1 MIGTKGFIK
10 LPRSLLSEK
19 WASNPQSLSVAIHLL
34 AMANIEDNKLYNGAR
49 LGRGQV
55 LTSVRKL
62 AKISGLTERAVRTA
76 LRTQQATHFLTQQV
90 THRFTI
96 ITICKFDI
104 YAGKVGASDTVSD
117 TLNAQQSTHINKN
130 NKENKNNTYSIE
142 EILLSVED
150 NWRSI
155 IEQWLQYK
163 KDSGKPYRSA
173 RAVQCFITHLRKI
186 SGNNTS
192 TAASMVSE
200 AMANNWSGVFPQRK
214 QTTPNKTILHPKD
227 NEVEKYFINKLKKI
241 KNEN

>member
-19 WASNPQSLSVAIHLL
+19 WASNPQSLSVAVHLL
-34 AMANIEDNKLYNGAR
+34 AMASLEDKLYNGVR

-76 LRTQQATHFLTQQV
+76 LQTQQATHFLTQQV

-117 TLNAQQSTHINKN
+117 TPNAQRPTHINKN
-130 NKENKNNTYSIE
+130 NKENKNNTNSIE
-142 EILLSVED
+142 DILLSVED

-163 KDSGKPYRSA
+163 KDSGKPYKSA
-173 RAVQCFITHLRKI
+173 RAVQQFVTHLRNI
-186 SGNNTS
+186 SGNNVTEA
-192 TAASMVSE
+192 TSMVNN

-227 NEVEKYFINKLKKI
+227 EEERNEYITKL
-241 KNEN
+241 NF

>member
-34 AMANIEDNKLYNGAR
+34 AMANIEDNKLFNGAR

-90 THRFTI
+90 THQFSI

-104 YAGKVGASDTVSD
+104 YAGKPSASDTASD
-117 TLNAQQSTHINKN
+117 TQNAQQQTHINKN

-163 KDSGKPYRSA
+163 KDSGKPYKSA
-173 RAVQCFITHLRKI
+173 RAVQSFITNLRNN
-186 SGNNTS
+186 SGNNAS
-192 TAASMVSE
+192 TAAEMVNN
-200 AMANNWSGVFPQRK
+200 AMANNWSGVFPLRK
-214 QTTPNKTILHPKD
+214 QSTPNKTILHPKD
-227 NEVEKYFINKLKKI
+227 EEQKKRIINQLKF
-241 KNEN
+241 

>member
-1 MIGTKGFIK
+1 MMIGTKGFIK

-34 AMANIEDNKLYNGAR
+34 AMASLEDKLYNGAR

-117 TLNAQQSTHINKN
+117 TLNAQQPTHINKN

-150 NWRSI
+150 NWRTI

-163 KDSGKPYRSA
+163 KDSGKPYKSA
-173 RAVQCFITHLRKI
+173 RAVQSFITNLRNN
-186 SGNNTS
+186 SGNNAS
-192 TAASMVSE
+192 TAAEMVNN
-200 AMANNWSGVFPQRK
+200 AMANNWSGVFPLRK
-214 QTTPNKTILHPKD
+214 QSTPNKTILHPKD
-227 NEVEKYFINKLKKI
+227 EEQKKRIINQLKF
-241 KNEN
+241 

>member
-19 WASNPQSLSVAIHLL
+19 WASNPQSLSVAVHLL
-34 AMANIEDNKLYNGAR
+34 AMASLEDKLYNGAR

-76 LRTQQATHFLTQQV
+76 LRAQQATHFLTQQV

-117 TLNAQQSTHINKN
+117 TLNAQQPTHINKN
-130 NKENKNNTYSIE
+130 NKENKNNTNSIE
-142 EILLSVED
+142 DILLSVED

-163 KDSGKPYRSA
+163 KDSGKPYKSA
-173 RAVQCFITHLRKI
+173 RAVQQFVTHLRNI
-186 SGNNTS
+186 SGNNVTEA
-192 TAASMVSE
+192 TSMVNN

-227 NEVEKYFINKLKKI
+227 EEERNEYITKL
-241 KNEN
+241 NF

>member
-1 MIGTKGFIK
+1 MMIGTKGFIK

-19 WASNPQSLSVAIHLL
+19 WASNPQSLSVAVHLL
-34 AMANIEDNKLYNGAR
+34 AMASLEDKLYNGVR

-76 LRTQQATHFLTQQV
+76 LRTQQSTHFLTQQV

-117 TLNAQQSTHINKN
+117 TPNAQRPTHINKN
-130 NKENKNNTYSIE
+130 NKENKNNTNSIE
-142 EILLSVED
+142 DILLSVED

-163 KDSGKPYRSA
+163 KDSGKPYKSA
-173 RAVQCFITHLRKI
+173 RAVQQFVTHLRNI
-186 SGNNTS
+186 SGNNVTEA
-192 TAASMVSE
+192 TSMVNN
-200 AMANNWSGVFPQRK
+200 AMANNWSEVFPQRK

-227 NEVEKYFINKLKKI
+227 EEERNEYITKL
-241 KNEN
+241 NF

>member
-19 WASNPQSLSVAIHLL
+19 WASNPQSLSVAVHLL
-34 AMANIEDNKLYNGAR
+34 AMASLEDKLYNGAR

-76 LRTQQATHFLTQQV
+76 LRAQQATHFLTQQV

-117 TLNAQQSTHINKN
+117 TPNAQRPTHINKN
-130 NKENKNNTYSIE
+130 NTNSIE
-142 EILLSVED
+142 DILLSVED

-163 KDSGKPYRSA
+163 KDSGKPYKSA
-173 RAVQCFITHLRKI
+173 RAVQQFVTHLRNI
-186 SGNNTS
+186 SGNNVTEA
-192 TAASMVSE
+192 TSMVNN

-227 NEVEKYFINKLKKI
+227 EEERNEYITKL
-241 KNEN
+241 NF

>member
-19 WASNPQSLSVAIHLL
+19 WASNPQSLSVAVHLL
-34 AMANIEDNKLYNGAR
+34 AMASLEDKLYNGAR

-76 LRTQQATHFLTQQV
+76 LRAQQATHFLTQQV

-117 TLNAQQSTHINKN
+117 TLNAQQPTHINKN
-130 NKENKNNTYSIE
+130 NKENKNNTNSIE
-142 EILLSVED
+142 DILLSVED

-163 KDSGKPYRSA
+163 KDSGKPYKSA
-173 RAVQCFITHLRKI
+173 RAVQQFVTHLRNI
-186 SGNNTS
+186 SGNNVTEA
-192 TAASMVSE
+192 TSMVNN

-227 NEVEKYFINKLKKI
+227 EEERNKYITKL
-241 KNEN
+241 NF

>member
-19 WASNPQSLSVAIHLL
+19 WASNPQSLSVAVHLL
-34 AMANIEDNKLYNGAR
+34 AMASLEDKLYNGAR

-117 TLNAQQSTHINKN
+117 TPNAQRPTHINKN
-130 NKENKNNTYSIE
+130 NKENKNNTNSIE
-142 EILLSVED
+142 DILLSVED

-163 KDSGKPYRSA
+163 KDSGKPYKSA
-173 RAVQCFITHLRKI
+173 RAVQQFVTHLRNI
-186 SGNNTS
+186 SGNNVTEA
-192 TAASMVSE
+192 TSMVNN

-227 NEVEKYFINKLKKI
+227 EEERNEYITKL
-241 KNEN
+241 NF

>member
-34 AMANIEDNKLYNGAR
+34 AMASLEDKLYNGAR

-76 LRTQQATHFLTQQV
+76 LRAQQATHFLTQQV

-117 TLNAQQSTHINKN
+117 TLNAQQPTHINKN
-130 NKENKNNTYSIE
+130 NKENKNNTNSIE
-142 EILLSVED
+142 DILLSVED

-163 KDSGKPYRSA
+163 KDSGKPYKSA
-173 RAVQCFITHLRKI
+173 RAVQQFVTHLRNI
-186 SGNNTS
+186 SGNNVTEA
-192 TAASMVSE
+192 TSMVNN

-227 NEVEKYFINKLKKI
+227 EEERNEYITKL
-241 KNEN
+241 NF

>member
-19 WASNPQSLSVAIHLL
+19 WASNPQSLSVAVHLL
-34 AMANIEDNKLYNGAR
+34 AMASLEDKLYNGAR

-117 TLNAQQSTHINKN
+117 TPNAQRPTHINKN
-130 NKENKNNTYSIE
+130 NKENKNNTNSIE
-142 EILLSVED
+142 DILLSVED

-163 KDSGKPYRSA
+163 KDSGKPYKSA
-173 RAVQCFITHLRKI
+173 RAVQQFVTHLRNI
-186 SGNNTS
+186 SDNNVTVA
-192 TAASMVSE
+192 TSMVNN

-227 NEVEKYFINKLKKI
+227 EEVRKRMLNEI
-241 KNEN
+241 KF

>member
-19 WASNPQSLSVAIHLL
+19 WASNPQSLSVAVHLL
-34 AMANIEDNKLYNGAR
+34 AMASLEDKLYNGAR

-76 LRTQQATHFLTQQV
+76 LRAQQATHFLTQQV

-117 TLNAQQSTHINKN
+117 TLNAQQPTHINKN
-130 NKENKNNTYSIE
+130 NKENKNNTNSIE
-142 EILLSVED
+142 DILLSVED
-150 NWRSI
+150 RWRSI

-163 KDSGKPYRSA
+163 KDSGKSYKSA
-173 RAVQCFITHLRKI
+173 RAVQSFITNLRNN
-186 SGNNTS
+186 SGNNAS
-192 TAASMVSE
+192 TAAEMVNN
-200 AMANNWSGVFPQRK
+200 AMANNWSGVFPLRK

-227 NEVEKYFINKLKKI
+227 EEEKKRIINQLKF
-241 KNEN
+241 

>member
-19 WASNPQSLSVAIHLL
+19 WASNPQSLSVAVHLL
-34 AMANIEDNKLYNGAR
+34 AMASLEDKLYNGAR

-76 LRTQQATHFLTQQV
+76 LQTQQATHFLTQQV

-104 YAGKVGASDTVSD
+104 YAGKVGASDTASD
-117 TLNAQQSTHINKN
+117 TLNAQQPTHINKN
-130 NKENKNNTYSIE
+130 NKENKNNTNSIE
-142 EILLSVED
+142 DILLSVED

-163 KDSGKPYRSA
+163 KDSGKPYKSA
-173 RAVQCFITHLRKI
+173 RAVQQFVTHLRNI
-186 SGNNTS
+186 SGNNVTEA
-192 TAASMVSE
+192 TSMVNN

-227 NEVEKYFINKLKKI
+227 EEERNEYITKL
-241 KNEN
+241 NF

>member
-10 LPRSLLSEK
+10 LPRSLLAEK
-19 WASNPQSLSVAIHLL
+19 WAQNPQTLSVAIHLL
-34 AMANIEDNKLYNGAR
+34 AMASLEDKLYNGAR

-117 TLNAQQSTHINKN
+117 TLNAQQPTHINKN

-142 EILLSVED
+142 DILLSVED

-163 KDSGKPYRSA
+163 KDSGKPYKSA
-173 RAVQCFITHLRKI
+173 RAVQQFVTHLRNI
-186 SGNNTS
+186 SGNNVTEA
-192 TAASMVSE
+192 TSMVNN

-227 NEVEKYFINKLKKI
+227 EEERNEYITKL
-241 KNEN
+241 NF

>member
-19 WASNPQSLSVAIHLL
+19 WASNPQSLSVAVHLL
-34 AMANIEDNKLYNGAR
+34 AMASLEDKLYNGAR

-76 LRTQQATHFLTQQV
+76 LKAQQATHFLTQQV
-90 THRFTI
+90 THRFSI

-117 TLNAQQSTHINKN
+117 TLNAQQPTHINKN
-130 NKENKNNTYSIE
+130 TKENKNNTYSIE

-163 KDSGKPYRSA
+163 KDSGKPYKSV
-173 RAVQCFITHLRKI
+173 RAVQSFITNLRNN
-186 SGNNTS
+186 SGNNAS
-192 TAASMVSE
+192 TAAEMVNN
-200 AMANNWSGVFPQRK
+200 AMANNWSGVFPLRK
-214 QTTPNKTILHPKD
+214 QTTSNKTILHPKD
-227 NEVEKYFINKLKKI
+227 EEVRKRMLNEI
-241 KNEN
+241 KF

>member
-1 MIGTKGFIK
+1 MMIGTKGFIK

-19 WASNPQSLSVAIHLL
+19 WASNPQSLSVAVHLL
-34 AMANIEDNKLYNGAR
+34 AMASLEDKLYNGAR

-117 TLNAQQSTHINKN
+117 TLNAQQPTHINKN
-130 NKENKNNTYSIE
+130 NKENKNNTNSIE
-142 EILLSVED
+142 DILLSVED

-163 KDSGKPYRSA
+163 KDSGKPYKSA
-173 RAVQCFITHLRKI
+173 RAVQQFVTHLRNI
-186 SGNNTS
+186 SGNNVTEA
-192 TAASMVSE
+192 TSMVNN

-227 NEVEKYFINKLKKI
+227 EEERNEYITKL
-241 KNEN
+241 NF

>member
-19 WASNPQSLSVAIHLL
+19 WASNPQSLSVAVHLL
-34 AMANIEDNKLYNGAR
+34 AMASLEDKLYNGAR

-76 LRTQQATHFLTQQV
+76 LRAQQATHFLTQQV

-117 TLNAQQSTHINKN
+117 TLNAQQPTHINKN
-130 NKENKNNTYSIE
+130 NKENKNNTNSIE
-142 EILLSVED
+142 DILLSVED

-163 KDSGKPYRSA
+163 KDSGKPYKSA
-173 RAVQCFITHLRKI
+173 RAVQSFITNLRNN
-186 SGNNTS
+186 SGNNAS
-192 TAASMVSE
+192 TAAEMVNN
-200 AMANNWSGVFPQRK
+200 AMANNWSGVFPLRK
-214 QTTPNKTILHPKD
+214 QSTPNKTILHPKD
-227 NEVEKYFINKLKKI
+227 EEQKKRIINQLKF
-241 KNEN
+241 

>member
-19 WASNPQSLSVAIHLL
+19 WASNPQSLSVAVHLL
-34 AMANIEDNKLYNGAR
+34 AMASLEDKLYNGAR

-76 LRTQQATHFLTQQV
+76 LRAQQATHFLTQQV

-117 TLNAQQSTHINKN
+117 TPNAQRPTHINKN
-130 NKENKNNTYSIE
+130 NKENKNNTNSIE
-142 EILLSVED
+142 DILLSVED
-150 NWRSI
+150 IWRSI

-163 KDSGKPYRSA
+163 KDSGKPYKSA
-173 RAVQCFITHLRKI
+173 RAVQQFVTHLRNI
-186 SGNNTS
+186 SGNNVTEA
-192 TAASMVSE
+192 TSMVNN

-227 NEVEKYFINKLKKI
+227 EEERNEYITKL
-241 KNEN
+241 NF

>member
-1 MIGTKGFIK
+1 MMIGTKGFIK

-34 AMANIEDNKLYNGAR
+34 AMASLEDKLYNGAR

-62 AKISGLTERAVRTA
+62 AKICGLTERAVRTA
-76 LRTQQATHFLTQQV
+76 LRAQQATHFLTQQV

-117 TLNAQQSTHINKN
+117 TPNAQRPTHINKN
-130 NKENKNNTYSIE
+130 NKENKNNTNSIE
-142 EILLSVED
+142 DILLSVED

-163 KDSGKPYRSA
+163 KDSGKPYKSA
-173 RAVQCFITHLRKI
+173 RAVQQFVTHLRNI
-186 SGNNTS
+186 SGNNVTEA
-192 TAASMVSE
+192 TSMVNN

-227 NEVEKYFINKLKKI
+227 EEERNEYITKL
-241 KNEN
+241 NF

>member
-1 MIGTKGFIK
+1 MKYKKGI
-10 LPRSLLSEK
+10 
-19 WASNPQSLSVAIHLL
+19 N
-34 AMANIEDNKLYNGAR
+34 MARN
-49 LGRGQV
+49 
-55 LTSVRKL
+55 S
-62 AKISGLTERAVRTA
+62 
-76 LRTQQATHFLTQQV
+76 
-90 THRFTI
+90 
-96 ITICKFDI
+96 
-104 YAGKVGASDTVSD
+104 
-117 TLNAQQSTHINKN
+117 NKN

-186 SGNNTS
+186 SGNNAS
-192 TAASMVSE
+192 TAVSMVSE

-227 NEVEKYFINKLKKI
+227 EEVRKRMLNEI
-241 KNEN
+241 KF

>member
-19 WASNPQSLSVAIHLL
+19 WASNPQSLSVAVHLL
-34 AMANIEDNKLYNGAR
+34 AMASLEDKLFNGAR

-76 LRTQQATHFLTQQV
+76 LKAQQATHFLTQQV
-90 THRFTI
+90 THRFSI

-117 TLNAQQSTHINKN
+117 TLNAQQPTHINKN
-130 NKENKNNTYSIE
+130 TKENKNNTYSIE

-163 KDSGKPYRSA
+163 KDSGKPYKSA
-173 RAVQCFITHLRKI
+173 RAVQSFITNLRNN
-186 SGNNTS
+186 SGNNAS
-192 TAASMVSE
+192 TAAEMVNN
-200 AMANNWSGVFPQRK
+200 AMANNWSGVFPLRK
-214 QTTPNKTILHPKD
+214 QTTSNKTILHPKD
-227 NEVEKYFINKLKKI
+227 EEQKNQIINKL
-241 KNEN
+241 NF

>member
-1 MIGTKGFIK
+1 MMIGTKGFIK

-19 WASNPQSLSVAIHLL
+19 WASNPQSLSVAVHLL
-34 AMANIEDNKLYNGAR
+34 AMASLEDKLYNGAR

-117 TLNAQQSTHINKN
+117 TPNAQRPTHINKN
-130 NKENKNNTYSIE
+130 NKENKNNTNSIE
-142 EILLSVED
+142 DILLSVED

-163 KDSGKPYRSA
+163 KDSGKPYKSA
-173 RAVQCFITHLRKI
+173 RAVQQFVTHLRNI
-186 SGNNTS
+186 SGNNVTEA
-192 TAASMVSE
+192 TSMVNN

-227 NEVEKYFINKLKKI
+227 EEERNEYITKL
-241 KNEN
+241 NF

>member
-19 WASNPQSLSVAIHLL
+19 WASNPQSLSVAVHLL
-34 AMANIEDNKLYNGAR
+34 AMASLEDKLYNGAR

-117 TLNAQQSTHINKN
+117 TLNAQQPTHINKN
-130 NKENKNNTYSIE
+130 NKENKNNTNSIE
-142 EILLSVED
+142 DILLSVED

-163 KDSGKPYRSA
+163 KDSGKPYKSA
-173 RAVQCFITHLRKI
+173 RAVQQFVTHLRNI
-186 SGNNTS
+186 SGNNVTEA
-192 TAASMVSE
+192 TSMVNN

-227 NEVEKYFINKLKKI
+227 EEERNEYITKL
-241 KNEN
+241 NF

>member
-34 AMANIEDNKLYNGAR
+34 AMANIEDNKLFNGAR

-117 TLNAQQSTHINKN
+117 TLNAQQPTHI
-130 NKENKNNTYSIE
+130 NKNNTYSIE

-186 SGNNTS
+186 SGNNAS

-227 NEVEKYFINKLKKI
+227 EEQKQKAINKLKF
-241 KNEN
+241 

>member
-1 MIGTKGFIK
+1 MMIGTKGFIK

-19 WASNPQSLSVAIHLL
+19 WASNPQSLSVAVHLL
-34 AMANIEDNKLYNGAR
+34 AMASLEDKLYNGAR

-76 LRTQQATHFLTQQV
+76 LRAQQATHFLTQQV
-90 THRFTI
+90 THRFSI

-104 YAGKVGASDTVSD
+104 YAGKMSTSDTASDTQ
-117 TLNAQQSTHINKN
+117 NAQQPTHINKN
-130 NKENKNNTYSIE
+130 NKENKNNTISIE

-163 KDSGKPYRSA
+163 KDSGKPYKSA
-173 RAVQCFITHLRKI
+173 RAVQSFITNLRNN
-186 SGNNTS
+186 SGNNAS
-192 TAASMVSE
+192 TAAEMVNN
-200 AMANNWSGVFPQRK
+200 AMANNWSGVFPLRK
-214 QTTPNKTILHPKD
+214 QSTPNKTILHPKD
-227 NEVEKYFINKLKKI
+227 EEQKKRIINQLKF
-241 KNEN
+241 

>member
-1 MIGTKGFIK
+1 MMIGTKGFIK
-10 LPRSLLSEK
+10 LPRSLLSES
-19 WASNPQSLSVAIHLL
+19 WARNPQSLSVAIHLL
-34 AMANIEDNKLYNGAR
+34 AMANLEDNKLFNGAR

-76 LRTQQATHFLTQQV
+76 LRTQQVTHFLTQQV

-117 TLNAQQSTHINKN
+117 TLNAQQPTHINKN
-130 NKENKNNTYSIE
+130 NKEYKNNTYSIE

-155 IEQWLQYK
+155 IEQWLQYRK
-163 KDSGKPYRSA
+163 ESGKPYKSA
-173 RAVQCFITHLRKI
+173 QAVRGFITKLRKD
-186 SGNNTS
+186 SGNN
-192 TAASMVSE
+192 VSE
-200 AMANNWSGVFPQRK
+200 AAEMVGNSIANNWSGVFPLRK
-214 QTTPNKTILHPKD
+214 QSTPNKTILHPKD
-227 NEVEKYFINKLKKI
+227 EEVRKRMLNEI
-241 KNEN
+241 KF

>member
-34 AMANIEDNKLYNGAR
+34 AMANIEDNKLFNGAR

-117 TLNAQQSTHINKN
+117 TLNAQQPTHI
-130 NKENKNNTYSIE
+130 NKNNTYSIE

-155 IEQWLQYK
+155 IEQWLHYK

-186 SGNNTS
+186 SGNNAS

-227 NEVEKYFINKLKKI
+227 EEQKQKAINKLKF
-241 KNEN
+241 

>member
-1 MIGTKGFIK
+1 MMIGTKGFIK

-19 WASNPQSLSVAIHLL
+19 WASNPQSLSVAVHLL
-34 AMANIEDNKLYNGAR
+34 AMANIEDNKLFNGAR

-76 LRTQQATHFLTQQV
+76 LKAQQATHFLTQQV
-90 THRFTI
+90 THQFSI

-104 YAGKVGASDTVSD
+104 YAGKPSTSDTASDTQ
-117 TLNAQQSTHINKN
+117 NAQQPTHINKN

-163 KDSGKPYRSA
+163 KDSGKPYKSA
-173 RAVQCFITHLRKI
+173 RAVQSFITNLRNN
-186 SGNNTS
+186 SGNNAS
-192 TAASMVSE
+192 TAAEMVNN
-200 AMANNWSGVFPQRK
+200 AMANNWSGVFPLRK
-214 QTTPNKTILHPKD
+214 QSTPNKTILHPKD
-227 NEVEKYFINKLKKI
+227 EEQKKRIINQLKF
-241 KNEN
+241 

>member
-1 MIGTKGFIK
+1 MMIGTKGFIK

-19 WASNPQSLSVAIHLL
+19 WASNPQSLSVAVHLL
-34 AMANIEDNKLYNGAR
+34 AMASLEDKLYNGAR

-76 LRTQQATHFLTQQV
+76 LKAQQATHFLTQQV
-90 THRFTI
+90 THRFSI

-117 TLNAQQSTHINKN
+117 TLNAQQPTHINKN
-130 NKENKNNTYSIE
+130 TKENKNNTYSIE

-163 KDSGKPYRSA
+163 KDSGKPYKSV
-173 RAVQCFITHLRKI
+173 RAVQSFITNLRNN
-186 SGNNTS
+186 SGNNAS
-192 TAASMVSE
+192 TAAEMVNN
-200 AMANNWSGVFPQRK
+200 AMANNWSGVFPLRK
-214 QTTPNKTILHPKD
+214 QTTSNKTILHPKD
-227 NEVEKYFINKLKKI
+227 EEVRKRMLNEI
-241 KNEN
+241 KF

>member
-19 WASNPQSLSVAIHLL
+19 WASNPQSLSVAVHLL
-34 AMANIEDNKLYNGAR
+34 AMASLEDKLYNGAR

-117 TLNAQQSTHINKN
+117 TLSAQQPTHINKN

-163 KDSGKPYRSA
+163 KDSGKPYKSA
-173 RAVQCFITHLRKI
+173 RAVQSFITNLRNN
-186 SGNNTS
+186 SGNNAS
-192 TAASMVSE
+192 TADEMVNN
-200 AMANNWSGVFPQRK
+200 AMANNWSGVFPLRK
-214 QTTPNKTILHPKD
+214 QSTPNKTILHPKD
-227 NEVEKYFINKLKKI
+227 EEQKKRIINQLKF
-241 KNEN
+241 

>member
-1 MIGTKGFIK
+1 MMIGTKGFIK

-19 WASNPQSLSVAIHLL
+19 WASNPQSLSVAVHLL
-34 AMANIEDNKLYNGAR
+34 AMASLEDKLYNGAR

-104 YAGKVGASDTVSD
+104 YAGKVGVSDTVSD
-117 TLNAQQSTHINKN
+117 TPNAQRPTHINKN
-130 NKENKNNTYSIE
+130 NKENKNNTNSIE
-142 EILLSVED
+142 DILLSVED

-163 KDSGKPYRSA
+163 KDSGKPYKSA
-173 RAVQCFITHLRKI
+173 RAVQQFVTHLRNI
-186 SGNNTS
+186 SGNNVTEA
-192 TAASMVSE
+192 TSMVNN

-227 NEVEKYFINKLKKI
+227 EEERNEYITKL
-241 KNEN
+241 NF

>member
-34 AMANIEDNKLYNGAR
+34 AMASLEDKLYNGAR

-76 LRTQQATHFLTQQV
+76 LRTQQATHFLTQQA

-117 TLNAQQSTHINKN
+117 TPNAQRPTHINKN
-130 NKENKNNTYSIE
+130 NKENKNNTNSIE
-142 EILLSVED
+142 DILLSVED

-163 KDSGKPYRSA
+163 KDSGKPYKSA
-173 RAVQCFITHLRKI
+173 RAVQQFVTHLQNI
-186 SGNNTS
+186 SGNNVTEA
-192 TAASMVSE
+192 TSMVNN

-227 NEVEKYFINKLKKI
+227 EEERNEYITKL
-241 KNEN
+241 NF

>member
-1 MIGTKGFIK
+1 MMIGTKGFIK

-19 WASNPQSLSVAIHLL
+19 WASNPQSLSVAVHLL
-34 AMANIEDNKLYNGAR
+34 AMASLEDKLYNGAR

-104 YAGKVGASDTVSD
+104 YAGKVGASDTLSD
-117 TLNAQQSTHINKN
+117 TPNAQQPTHINKN
-130 NKENKNNTYSIE
+130 YKENKNNTISIE

-155 IEQWLQYK
+155 IEQWLLYK
-163 KDSGKPYRSA
+163 KDSGKPYKSA
-173 RAVQCFITHLRKI
+173 RAVQSFITNLRNN
-186 SGNNTS
+186 SGNNAS
-192 TAASMVSE
+192 TAAEMVNN
-200 AMANNWSGVFPQRK
+200 AMANNWSGVFPLRK
-214 QTTPNKTILHPKD
+214 QSTPNKTILHPKD
-227 NEVEKYFINKLKKI
+227 EEQKQKVINKLKF
-241 KNEN
+241 

>member
-1 MIGTKGFIK
+1 MMIGTKGFIK
-10 LPRSLLSEK
+10 LPRSLLAEK
-19 WASNPQSLSVAIHLL
+19 WAQNPQTLSVAIHLL
-34 AMANIEDNKLYNGAR
+34 AMASLESKSYNGAI

-76 LRTQQATHFLTQQV
+76 LKTQQATHFLTQQV
-90 THRFTI
+90 THQFSI

-104 YAGKVGASDTVSD
+104 YAGKPNASDTASD
-117 TLNAQQSTHINKN
+117 TQNAQQPTHINKN
-130 NKENKNNTYSIE
+130 NKEYKNNTYSIE

-186 SGNNTS
+186 SGNNAS

-227 NEVEKYFINKLKKI
+227 EEVRKRMLNEI
-241 KNEN
+241 KF

>member
-19 WASNPQSLSVAIHLL
+19 WASNPQSLSVAVHLL
-34 AMANIEDNKLYNGAR
+34 AMASLEDKLYNGAR

-117 TLNAQQSTHINKN
+117 TLNAQQPTHINKN
-130 NKENKNNTYSIE
+130 NKENKNNTNSIE
-142 EILLSVED
+142 DILLSVED

-163 KDSGKPYRSA
+163 KDSGKPYKSA
-173 RAVQCFITHLRKI
+173 RAVQQFVTHLWNI
-186 SGNNTS
+186 SGNNVTEA
-192 TAASMVSE
+192 TSMVNN

-227 NEVEKYFINKLKKI
+227 EEERNEYITKL
-241 KNEN
+241 NF

>member
-19 WASNPQSLSVAIHLL
+19 WASNPQSLSVAVHLL
-34 AMANIEDNKLYNGAR
+34 AMASLEDKLYNGAR

-76 LRTQQATHFLTQQV
+76 LRAQQATHFLTQQV

-117 TLNAQQSTHINKN
+117 TLNAQRPTHINKN
-130 NKENKNNTYSIE
+130 NKENKNNTNSIE
-142 EILLSVED
+142 DILLSVED

-163 KDSGKPYRSA
+163 KDSGKPYKSA
-173 RAVQCFITHLRKI
+173 RAVQQFVTHLRNI
-186 SGNNTS
+186 SGNNVTEA
-192 TAASMVSE
+192 TSMVNN

-227 NEVEKYFINKLKKI
+227 EEERNEYITKL
-241 KNEN
+241 NF

>member
-19 WASNPQSLSVAIHLL
+19 WASNPQSLSVAVHLL
-34 AMANIEDNKLYNGAR
+34 AMASLEDKLYNGAR

-76 LRTQQATHFLTQQV
+76 LRAQQATHFLTQQV

-117 TLNAQQSTHINKN
+117 TPNAQRPTHINKN
-130 NKENKNNTYSIE
+130 NKENKNNTNSIE
-142 EILLSVED
+142 DILLSVED

-163 KDSGKPYRSA
+163 KDSGKPYKSA
-173 RAVQCFITHLRKI
+173 RAVQQFVTHLRNI
-186 SGNNTS
+186 SGNNVTEA
-192 TAASMVSE
+192 TSMVNN

-227 NEVEKYFINKLKKI
+227 EEERNEYITKL
-241 KNEN
+241 NF

>member
-1 MIGTKGFIK
+1 MIGTNGFIK

-19 WASNPQSLSVAIHLL
+19 WASNPQSLSVAVHLL
-34 AMANIEDNKLYNGAR
+34 AMASLEDKLYNGAR

-117 TLNAQQSTHINKN
+117 TLNAQQPTHINKN
-130 NKENKNNTYSIE
+130 TKEYKNNTISIE

-163 KDSGKPYRSA
+163 KDSGKPYKSA
-173 RAVQCFITHLRKI
+173 RAVQQFVTHLRNI
-186 SGNNTS
+186 SGNNVTEA
-192 TAASMVSE
+192 TSMVNN

-227 NEVEKYFINKLKKI
+227 EEERNEYITKL
-241 KNEN
+241 NF

>member
-1 MIGTKGFIK
+1 MMIGTKGFIK
-10 LPRSLLSEK
+10 LPRSLLAEK
-19 WASNPQSLSVAIHLL
+19 WAQNPQTLSVAIHLL
-34 AMANIEDNKLYNGAR
+34 AMASLESKSYNGAR

-76 LRTQQATHFLTQQV
+76 LKAQQATHFLTQQV
-90 THRFTI
+90 THQFSI

-104 YAGKVGASDTVSD
+104 YAGKPSASDTASD
-117 TLNAQQSTHINKN
+117 TQNAQQQTHINKN

-163 KDSGKPYRSA
+163 KDSGKPYKSA
-173 RAVQCFITHLRKI
+173 RAVQSFITNLRNN
-186 SGNNTS
+186 SGNNAS
-192 TAASMVSE
+192 TAAEMVNN
-200 AMANNWSGVFPQRK
+200 AMANNWSGVFPLRK
-214 QTTPNKTILHPKD
+214 QSTPNKTILHPKD
-227 NEVEKYFINKLKKI
+227 EEQKKRIINQLKF
-241 KNEN
+241 